1 MEINIFSEP
10 YTVRSTFWRYL
21 ASDLH
26 IDHAGF
32 DHPRMKRD
40 FDEAQE
46 AGARCYIA
54 GDVFDAI
61 LPADKKRY
69 TAAGQKERRD
79 DVVNAMVDRA
89 FEVLVPYADFIDL
102 ISIGNHETALIKHNG
117 VDPVSL
123 LLRDLNRVRKPE
135 TVEKYGRIRHGGY
148 QGFLRLR
155 FSREDGA
162 NVKTYTIFYNH
173 GQGGSAEVTKG
184 GIDLARRSY
193 ISADLVWMGHK
204 HTKIAELM
212 DPEVGLDQANRLYV
226 REKRGIITGCYIK
239 PYGEYN
245 IDTDGYRL
253 SFGAERMRVPQ
264 AQGGAM
270 LRLDVSRDSIEGRLL
285 V

>member
-1 MEINIFSEP
+1 MEVNIFSDT
-10 YTVRSTFWRYL
+10 YTTRTTFWRYL

-26 IDHAGF
+26 VDHAGF
-32 DHPRMKRD
+32 DHPRMKAD
-40 FDEAQE
+40 FDEAV
-46 AGARCYIA
+46 AADARIYIA

-61 LPADKKRY
+61 LPADKKRF
-69 TAAGQKERRD
+69 TASGQRERRD

-89 FEVLVPYADFIDL
+89 VEVLAPYADHIDM
-102 ISIGNHETALIKHNG
+102 IAIGNHETSLIKHNG

-135 TVEKYGRIRHGGY
+135 TVERWGRIRHGGY

-155 FSREDGA
+155 FERDGGA

-239 PYGEYN
+239 PYSQYDIEA
-245 IDTDGYRL
+245 DGYRL

-270 LRLDVSRDSIEGRLL
+270 LRVDVSRDGIEGRLL